1 MLQWLRRRQQ
11 AEQLAQA
18 DAEALIRDHGGAA
31 YGEARQREDDV
42 VRPDGT
48 THAGRTPAHWRR
60 VALIVATFSLVLK
73 GQIRPSPRP
82 ASHAPVSLPI
92 EPHGGIQ
99 TLDKRRRPRR
109 DSRKGSILWSMI

>member
-48 THAGRTPAHWRR
+48 THAGGRPRTGGASRSSWRR
-60 VALIVATFSLVLK
+60 
-73 GQIRPSPRP
+73 
-82 ASHAPVSLPI
+82 
-92 EPHGGIQ
+92 
-99 TLDKRRRPRR
+99 
-109 DSRKGSILWSMI
+109 